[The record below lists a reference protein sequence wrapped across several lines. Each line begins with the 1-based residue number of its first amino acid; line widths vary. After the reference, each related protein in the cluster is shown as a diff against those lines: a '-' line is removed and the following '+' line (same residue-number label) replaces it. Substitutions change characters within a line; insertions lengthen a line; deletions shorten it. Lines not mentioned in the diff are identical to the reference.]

1 MASSDERAAKCFKN
15 GTSFRETYP
24 DDFARYQE
32 ANDEVQPLRD
42 DPRCAR
48 SRADGAA
55 RRGGITACTRRLTFE
70 IAMEYLPAIIS
81 ALGTIIAAWFAYNQ
95 YSKNKLTD
103 LKIEKFKKRTK
114 RRKAS
119 VGPTI
124 RLSCTV
130 SCGASC
136 TSWMPI
142 GSISYSR
149 IRSATK
155 ACCPSITRSSAKG
168 WNR

>member
-1 MASSDERAAKCFKN
+1 
-15 GTSFRETYP
+15 
-24 DDFARYQE
+24 
-32 ANDEVQPLRD
+32 
-42 DPRCAR
+42 
-48 SRADGAA
+48 
-55 RRGGITACTRRLTFE
+55 
-70 IAMEYLPAIIS
+70 MEYLPQSSI

-103 LKIEKFKKRTK
+103 LKIEKFKKDEETK
-114 RRKAS
+114 SIRRADNSSIVYGELWS
-119 VGPTI
+119 V
-124 RLSCTV
+124 LHM
-130 SCGASC
+130 
-136 TSWMPI
+136 SWMPI

>member
-1 MASSDERAAKCFKN
+1 
-15 GTSFRETYP
+15 
-24 DDFARYQE
+24 
-32 ANDEVQPLRD
+32 
-42 DPRCAR
+42 
-48 SRADGAA
+48 
-55 RRGGITACTRRLTFE
+55 
-70 IAMEYLPAIIS
+70 MEYLPAIIS

-103 LKIEKFKKRTK
+103 LKIEKFKKDEETK
-114 RRKAS
+114 SIRRADNS
-119 VGPTI
+119 
-124 RLSCTV
+124 STV

-149 IRSATK
+149 IRSATR